1 MKKGTAT
8 YITEYGYLSIGY
20 EDDIIIFIK
29 RLKEISGKKTKLT
42 DKVFN
47 QIIEYFQG
55 KRKSF
60 DFKYELRGTEFQK
73 KVWNAL
79 LEIPY
84 GETRSYQEIA
94 EMIGNKKASR
104 AVGMANNRNPITIV
118 VPCHR
123 VIGKN
128 GKLVGYFGG
137 VEMKESLINIEKKNT

>member
-20 EDDIIIFIK
+20 EDNIIIFIK
-29 RLKEISGKKTKLT
+29 RVKEISGKKTKLT

-47 QIIEYFQG
+47 QIMEYFQG

>member
-29 RLKEISGKKTKLT
+29 RVKEISGKKTKLT

-47 QIIEYFQG
+47 QIMEYFQG